1 MVGLGS
7 ARKVLDGAERL
18 LYRAQAGEVVRKERT
33 LAKSFASPPLEAIL
47 SKAQSGMTVCVYPS
61 TPSNGPTGIES

>member
-1 MVGLGS
+1 
-7 ARKVLDGAERL
+7 